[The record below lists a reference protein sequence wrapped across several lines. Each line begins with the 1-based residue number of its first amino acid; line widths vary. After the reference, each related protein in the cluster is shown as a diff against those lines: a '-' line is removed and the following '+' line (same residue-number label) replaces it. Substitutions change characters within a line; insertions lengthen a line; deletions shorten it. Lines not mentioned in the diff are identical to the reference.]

1 MRILRRL
8 DPSSLRGDVTDQVSC
23 VTARRK
29 AHTSKR
35 RRSESRARPRMTS
48 ATATSS
54 SGAAGK
60 SSLKT
65 RIGRDWITLFR
76 RLRRW
81 GDRALA
87 PCRQLIALPAPLRGV
102 IIAAIALGLFFAAN
116 IAYHVMRKP
125 TELFFPV
132 SRALNKTPAQTWR
145 QYGPL
150 FNEYSTAAIT
160 PDLLAALAQVES
172 TGNPVARTY
181 WRWRLAWNP
190 LEIYQPASSAVGMFQ
205 LTDAIL
211 ADTRRYCIRNHTV
224 IAEGDWND
232 WRSCWF
238 NRFRSRAVPSHAIE
252 LTAVSLDRKV
262 TNILSRRLHRRAS
275 LQQKQDL
282 AVIAHLCGAGPA
294 AAFAR
299 SGFQPGATNAAATMT
314 SAPISPAS
322 IR

>member
-1 MRILRRL
+1 MSVSRVNAGSTAQTAKTA
-8 DPSSLRGDVTDQVSC
+8 PQRGAG
-23 VTARRK
+23 ARPIIN
-29 AHTSKR
+29 KR
-35 RRSESRARPRMTS
+35 RQEAVFR
-48 ATATSS
+48 
-54 SGAAGK
+54 GA
-60 SSLKT
+60 
-65 RIGRDWITLFR
+65 DWFL

-81 GDRALA
+81 RERAIA

-190 LEIYQPASSAVGMFQ
+190 FEIYQPASSAVGMFQ

-211 ADTRRYCIRNHTV
+211 ADARRYCIRNHTV

-282 AVIAHLCGAGPA
+282 AVVAHLCGAGPA

-299 SGFQPGATNAAATMT
+299 GGFQLARDQRCGDHDVGAYLARVNAMKRQFRRLAAGDA
-314 SAPISPAS
+314 AP
-322 IR
+322 